1 MNSNCQNE
9 DSNYTIISIVI
20 VCFFLLFPFL
30 FYIYISFTNSYNGN
44 CTNTSNQK
52 ENYTSSK
59 KIALLFLIYDEI
71 NNEDVWL
78 KFLEGVDKSKYNIY
92 IHYKT
97 DKKSSNF
104 EKYKLR
110 NSIPTKWGDISLV
123 KAQNLL
129 LKEALKDPLNEYFI
143 FLSNS
148 CIPLKKFDQIY
159 NRLSSKGNFSYFNK
173 GNDSQVFPRCDN
185 LLKFTDVKN
194 IKKASQ
200 WSILNRKHADLLTRD
215 EDIYLKWYS
224 DSDAIQVPD
233 EHAYIT
239 YLFSKGLEGELILT
253 DNLTAGAT
261 TFTLW
266 GDMDYKYK
274 DNTKNNNPRYY
285 EDISDEE
292 IEYLINSPCF
302 FGRKFK
308 KDFGNKSNLLKK
320 IWY

>member
-1 MNSNCQNE
+1 MNSHSQNE
-9 DSNYTIISIVI
+9 DTIISILV

-30 FYIYISFTNSYNGN
+30 FYLLRNINNK
-44 CTNTSNQK
+44 K
-52 ENYTSSK
+52 ENYNSKLNK
-59 KIALLFLIYDEI
+59 KIAFLFLIYDEI
-71 NNEDVWL
+71 NNEDIWL

-97 DKKSSNF
+97 YKKSENF
-104 EKYKLR
+104 DKYKLT

-148 CIPLKKFDQIY
+148 CIPFKNFDQVY
-159 NRLSSKGNFSYFNK
+159 NKLSAKNNFSYFNK
-173 GNDSQVFPRCDN
+173 GNDSQLFPRCN
-185 LLKFTDVKN
+185 QLLKFTDAKN

-200 WSILNRKHADLLTRD
+200 WSILSRKHADLLTRD

-224 DSDAIQVPD
+224 GNDDIQVPD

-253 DNLTAGAT
+253 NNLTEGAT

-285 EDISDEE
+285 EEISDEE
-292 IEYLINSPCF
+292 IDFLFNSPCF

-308 KDFGNKSNLLKK
+308 KDFRNKNTLLKK
-320 IWY
+320 L